1 MADLVHQPQPRFEA
15 IKKHYPQV
23 CHASCLLFWTYN
35 SETMCWR
42 APVVVRVVPERP
54 QAMPA
59 VPFFCLLA
67 HLPALPFL
75 LPRLRIGFL
84 LLEQGRGLPT
94 GGGVHRAV
102 AGGI

>member
-1 MADLVHQPQPRFEA
+1 VKLCVG
-15 IKKHYPQV
+15 V
-23 CHASCLLFWTYN
+23 LLLW
-35 SETMCWR
+35 S
-42 APVVVRVVPERP
+42 VVPERP

-59 VPFFCLLA
+59 VPSFCLLA
-67 HLPALPFL
+67 HLPALPFFL
-75 LPRLRIGFL
+75 SRLRIGFL